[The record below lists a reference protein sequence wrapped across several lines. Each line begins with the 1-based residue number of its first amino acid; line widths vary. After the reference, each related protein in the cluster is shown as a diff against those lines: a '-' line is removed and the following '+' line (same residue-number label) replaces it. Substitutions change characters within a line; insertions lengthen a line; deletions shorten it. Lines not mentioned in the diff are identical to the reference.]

1 MFQEYPNLQWP
12 GYQSL
17 TNLQIRA
24 GTAKKDFQQPL
35 DVDCG
40 CSMHKARDISLLHD
54 DQHLNGEYVSLWEIE
69 EVESA

>member
-1 MFQEYPNLQWP
+1 MTRQVYPELQWP

-24 GTAKKDFQQPL
+24 GTAKKDFQQLL

-40 CSMHKARDISLLHD
+40 CSIHMAGDISLLHN
-54 DQHLNGEYVSLWEIE
+54 DQHFNG
-69 EVESA
+69 